1 MTIEYAWRGSFEN
14 HEVNRLHAEGFD
26 HAILNDDWLE
36 QVECQSLG

>member
-1 MTIEYAWRGSFEN
+1 MTIEYASRGSFEN
-14 HEVNRLHAEGFD
+14 HEVNRLHTEGFD